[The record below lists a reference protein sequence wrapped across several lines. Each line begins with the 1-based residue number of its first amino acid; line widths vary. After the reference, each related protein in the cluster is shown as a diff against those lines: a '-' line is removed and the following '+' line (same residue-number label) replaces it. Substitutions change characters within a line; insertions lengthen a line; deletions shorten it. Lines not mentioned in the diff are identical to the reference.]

1 MDELMPAGALAH
13 QQIVANEL
21 VSCPITPDTLPTMVK
36 IFTGSL
42 VVLQRGMLVAAIDR
56 EFG

>member
-1 MDELMPAGALAH
+1 MPAGALAH